1 MAKKEYKMQF
11 EAVRNWAN
19 FHAFLWIALLFVLA
33 LLSISPTDAAHDAP
47 DCPNGDIEEKVFDS
61 KEGL

>member
-1 MAKKEYKMQF
+1 MQF

-19 FHAFLWIALLFVLA
+19 FHAFLWIAPLFVSA
-33 LLSISPTDAAHDAP
+33 LLSISPTADVAHDAP